1 MVGFP
6 TIEDAADGKRRWSW
20 QAVTSNDVTVPTE
33 ELANS
38 LHAEATSNLLAAEP
52 WEGQH
57 GQSAAAS
64 THLNVSSAGDGTYEL
79 AVTAP
84 TRPSDWDMAFTFGV
98 MQAFDRIAGPV
109 VEVQG
114 RPRAQCP
121 PWYLSL
127 ERASSG

>member
-1 MVGFP
+1 MIGFP
-6 TIEDAADGKRRWSW
+6 TIDVTADGKRRWSW
-20 QAVTSNDVTVPTE
+20 QTVTSNDVTVSTE

-38 LHAEATSNLLAAEP
+38 LHAEAASSLLASEP
-52 WEGQH
+52 WEGQR
-57 GQSAAAS
+57 GQLAAAS
-64 THLNVSSAGDGTYEL
+64 TDVTVSSAGDGTYEL

-84 TRPSDWDMAFTFGV
+84 TAPSDWDMAFTLGV

-121 PWYLSL
+121 PWYLSP
-127 ERASSG
+127 ERVSSG